1 MDENKVKKG
10 PQESEYDDGEFMLEP
25 VPVTARRSTKSQFMV
40 WIGFGYAVTGL
51 IIGGTLGGYGG
62 TGGMPPAQAMLAVI
76 LGMGALYLITCFLG
90 IVAQKTGLNLSLLSR
105 FSYGYKGSVIPMA
118 VMALLTLGW
127 FSSILGMIGDIWGAF
142 VGNPTGIIVFDPSQ
156 YGFTG
161 VAPITLEVTIACL
174 IWGIVFTYTAV
185 RGMGAIEKVSDV
197 FAPLIL
203 IVAVV
208 VGVIFVV
215 QAGGVGGFLDEAS
228 SLHGLGMG
236 QAITA
241 VVGSWIA
248 GAVMGVD
255 MFRFNKSVKAVWGCA
270 AACFILT
277 NPILNIV
284 GYIGTVHIGDFNY
297 VLWMLGV
304 NLLVAILGV
313 VVWTTALWTTDN
325 SELYC
330 NALYTG
336 PSLNALGVRVPRKKL
351 VIIAGS
357 VGTILGTF
365 AFYQLFFANFINVL
379 GSMAPPLCAPI
390 LADYFIIGRRNK
402 DKYNMELLNKH
413 PNFRWAGVIS
423 FIIGAILGFV
433 FQYKVQLPLDLPAGL
448 VAMVISFIIYIAIY
462 KLTPDAKVDEELVA
476 GLK

>member
-1 MDENKVKKG
+1 MEEKNNTTVDMSEN
-10 PQESEYDDGEFMLEP
+10 DGEFMLEP
-25 VPVTARRSTKSQFMV
+25 VPMSARRSTRSQFMV

-62 TGGMPPAQAMLAVI
+62 TGGMPPSQAMMAII
-76 LGMGALYLITCFLG
+76 LGMGALYLVTCFLG
-90 IVAQKTGLNLSLLSR
+90 IVAQKTGLNLSLLAR
-105 FSYGYKGSVIPMA
+105 FSYGYKGSAIPMA

-127 FSSILGMIGDIWGAF
+127 FSSILGMIGDICGAF
-142 VGNPTGIIVFDPSQ
+142 IGNPTGVIVFDPSK
-156 YGFTG
+156 YGFSG
-161 VAPITLEVTIACL
+161 VAPITLEVVIACVF
-174 IWGIVFTYTAV
+174 WGLVFTFTAV
-185 RGMGAIEKVSDV
+185 KGMGAIEKVSDV

-208 VGVIFVV
+208 VGIIYVV
-215 QAGGVGGFLDEAS
+215 QCGGVGGFLDKANE
-228 SLHGLGMG
+228 LHGFGMG
-236 QAITA
+236 EAITA

-255 MFRFNKSVKAVWGCA
+255 MFRFNKSTKAVWGCA

-284 GYIGTVHIGDFNY
+284 GYIGTVYIGNFNY

-304 NLLVAILGV
+304 NFIVAILGV

-336 PSLNALGVRVPRKKL
+336 PSLNAFGINVSRKKL
-351 VIIAGS
+351 VIIAG
-357 VGTILGTF
+357 VIGTVLGSF
-365 AFYQLFFANFINVL
+365 AFYQLFFANFINIL

-390 LADYFIIGRRNK
+390 LADYFVIGRKNK

-423 FIIGAILGFV
+423 FAVGAILGFV
-433 FQYKVQLPLDLPAGL
+433 FQYKITLPLDLPSGL
-448 VAMVISFIIYIAIY
+448 VAMVISFIVYIAIY
-462 KLTPDAKVDEELVA
+462 KMTPDAAVDEKLVS
-476 GLK
+476 GLEK